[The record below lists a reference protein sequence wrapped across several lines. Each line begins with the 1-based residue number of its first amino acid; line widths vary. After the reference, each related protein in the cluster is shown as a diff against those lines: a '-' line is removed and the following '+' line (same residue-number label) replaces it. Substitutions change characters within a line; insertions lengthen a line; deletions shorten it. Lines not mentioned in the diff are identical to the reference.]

1 MKTKMN
7 VGFVSLGCSKN
18 LIDTEVMIG
27 KFKNNEF
34 KIVNNPKEAEIIVIN
49 TCGFIEQAKEEAINT
64 ILEMAEYKN
73 RRCKY
78 LIVMGCLV
86 QRYYDELIWA
96 LPEVDLFVRID
107 EYENFWLK
115 VEEMLQNKKVG
126 QTPYKK
132 ITKVS
137 EIEQLP
143 LLSKKEYEG
152 RIITTGENYAYLKIG
167 EGCSNMC
174 TYCAIPYIRGKF
186 VSRQMEDIISEAK
199 ILAKKGIEE
208 LIVIAQD
215 TTKYGEDIYGKPMLK
230 ELLHNLS
237 KIKEIKWIRFLY
249 SYPEGITD
257 ELIEEVKENKKI
269 CKYFDIP
276 IQHISNNML
285 KAMNRKTT
293 KANIEKLINKI
304 KSQIPEVTLRTSLI
318 VGFPG
323 ETEEDFSELFE
334 FVQKSKFDKMG
345 AFMYSKEDGT
355 PAARMKNQIH
365 GNTKKSRYNKI
376 MSIQQKIS
384 KENLAQKI
392 GKKYEAIIE
401 DISFDKKYLIGRTTG
416 DVPDIDGIVYIKYD
430 TSKENNRDI
439 TEFKNQFIKCRIIDI
454 KDYDLI
460 AEIL

>member
-1 MKTKMN
+1 MN

-27 KFKNNEF
+27 KFKNNEH
-34 KIVNNPKEAEIIVIN
+34 KIVNNPQEAEIIVIN
-49 TCGFIEQAKEEAINT
+49 TCGFIESAKEEAINT
-64 ILEMAEYKN
+64 ILEMAEFKQK
-73 RRCKY
+73 RCKY

-86 QRYYDELIWA
+86 QRYYDELISA
-96 LPEVDLFVRID
+96 LPEVDLFIRID
-107 EYENFWLK
+107 EYENFWDK
-115 VEEMLQNKKVG
+115 VEKLIINNQVKI
-126 QTPYKK
+126 TPYKK
-132 ITKVS
+132 VEKVS

-143 LLSKKEYEG
+143 LLSKSEYEN
-152 RIITTGENYAYLKIG
+152 RVITTGENYAYLKIG

-186 VSRQMEDIISEAK
+186 ASRKIEEILSEAQ
-199 ILAKKGIEE
+199 ILAKQGIQE

-215 TTKYGEDIYGKPMLK
+215 TTKYGIDIYGKPMLT
-230 ELLHNLS
+230 ELLQKLS
-237 KIKEIKWIRFLY
+237 RIQEIKWIRFLY
-249 SYPEGITD
+249 SYPEGITED
-257 ELIEEVKENKKI
+257 LIEEVKNNPKI

-285 KAMNRKTT
+285 KAMNRKTS
-293 KANIEKLINKI
+293 KQNIENLIEKI
-304 KSQIPEVTLRTSLI
+304 RKKIPDVTLRTSLI

-323 ETEEDFSELFE
+323 ETNQDFSELYE
-334 FVQKSKFDKMG
+334 FVQKAKFDKMG

-376 MSIQQKIS
+376 MSIQQEIS
-384 KENLAQKI
+384 RNNLSQKI
-392 GKKYEAIIE
+392 GQEFEALVE
-401 DISFDKKYLIGRTTG
+401 NISFDKKYLIGRTSK
-416 DVPDIDGIVYIKYD
+416 DVPDIDGIVYIKFEN
-430 TSKENNRDI
+430 SKENNKDI
-439 TEFKNQFIKCRIIDI
+439 TEYKNKFVKCKIIDI